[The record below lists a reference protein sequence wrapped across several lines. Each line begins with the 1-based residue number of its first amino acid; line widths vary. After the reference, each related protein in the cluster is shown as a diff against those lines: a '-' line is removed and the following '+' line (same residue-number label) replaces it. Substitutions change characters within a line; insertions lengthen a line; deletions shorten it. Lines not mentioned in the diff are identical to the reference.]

1 MAYLDLD
8 EPYPLWL
15 AEMLG
20 PDSLRLASMQLLEE
34 SPETSSAEAAGP
46 RGFIIRNWF
55 GPFLLGP
62 ASSFLRGRC

>member
-1 MAYLDLD
+1 MAYVDREEL
-8 EPYPLWL
+8 YALWL
-15 AEMLG
+15 AETLG
-20 PDSLRLASMQLLEE
+20 PVDLGVNGVQLVEENPEAGLA
-34 SPETSSAEAAGP
+34 PPTGP